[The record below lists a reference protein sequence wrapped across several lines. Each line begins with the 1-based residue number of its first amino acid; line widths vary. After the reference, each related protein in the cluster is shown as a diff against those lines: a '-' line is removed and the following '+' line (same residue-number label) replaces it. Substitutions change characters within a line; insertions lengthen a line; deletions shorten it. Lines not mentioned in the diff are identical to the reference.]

1 MNELTTAWV
10 KALRSDDY
18 KQTTGKLFGTLDD
31 GNSLFEENVGYCCLG
46 VLCDISTEGEWFGF
60 SYLHHPEGGGE
71 EEWDAD
77 IDAEVFEDWTGLGEE
92 AKNALIHFNDED
104 HYNFNEIA
112 DAIERY
118 AKGERPP
125 SASTLTEGNY

>member
-1 MNELTTAWV
+1 MNKLTTAWV
-10 KALRSDDY
+10 KALRSGDY
-18 KQTTGKLFGTLDD
+18 QQTTGKLKGLRD
-31 GNSLFEENVGYCCLG
+31 GDFPPNTPPGYCCLG
-46 VLCDISTEGEWFGF
+46 VLCDISTEGKWEGF
-60 SYLHHPEGGGE
+60 SYVNVRWDDIA

-77 IDAEVFEDWTGLGEE
+77 IDFEVFEQWTGLSEE

-104 HYNFNEIA
+104 KFDFNQIA

-125 SASTLTEGNY
+125 SASMLTEGNY

>member
-10 KALRSDDY
+10 KALRSGDY
-18 KQTTGKLFGTLDD
+18 KQTTGKLQGTID
-31 GNSLFEENVGYCCLG
+31 GGIMDTDVGYCCLG
-46 VLCDISTEGEWFGF
+46 VLCDISTEGKWEGF
-60 SYLHHPEGGGE
+60 SYVNVRWDDIA

-77 IDAEVFEDWTGLGEE
+77 IDFEVFEQWTGLSEE

-104 HYNFNEIA
+104 HLNFGEIA

-125 SASTLTEGNY
+125 SASMLTEGNY